1 MAEAK
6 FELADKAE
14 ALYFSIFDITTNR
27 KHYPV
32 KFQRLSTRLQ
42 DYALDIHSNI
52 LDANSYRTD
61 IPEQKAKRI
70 EHQTNV
76 ITTCNKVL
84 SLVKY
89 SLSAHLI
96 SFATSEKWVSLTN
109 DIKNITLA
117 WRKNTNGS

>member
-42 DYALDIHSNI
+42 DYALDIHGNI

-70 EHQTNV
+70 EYQTNV

-89 SLSAHLI
+89 SLNAHLI
-96 SFATSEKWVSLTN
+96 SFATSEKWVSLTH

>member
-76 ITTCNKVL
+76 ITTCNKIL